1 LTREKVINLSR
12 HVIKLIKE
20 RELQLKMLM
29 TDDED
34 EKKSYID
41 VIDE

>member
-1 LTREKVINLSR
+1 LTREEVINLSR

-34 EKKSYID
+34 EKRSYID
-41 VIDE
+41 AIDE

>member
-1 LTREKVINLSR
+1 LTREETINLSR

-34 EKKSYID
+34 EKRLYID
-41 VIDE
+41 AIDE